1 MKDTVSSITFKMAM
15 SQSMRN
21 LAKISPALQWLLLC
35 KDTESHHRDKISLSI
50 LSCSEL
56 QKTNRREV
64 PTSLQGLRFLWN
76 VALEKAYNF

>member
-56 QKTNRREV
+56 QKTNRSTHKFTRTQVSVERS
-64 PTSLQGLRFLWN
+64 TRKGI
-76 VALEKAYNF
+76 